1 MYFTFEQAMQLIK
14 PNGAKNPNYA
24 ATRIRQLINLG
35 FLTEAKPDEIF
46 VKHYEDFISIG
57 SIKTECL
64 VTAESV
70 YKYIQ
75 NRNEAKEQLGKIPK
89 QNRHVRAVFSNDTVM
104 NFMSVDSACLYFG
117 ISRVRIMNSIVKKK
131 YIRVPEIDELVKF
144 IQPCGEIGKR
154 IVTRTAAEM

>member
-14 PNGAKNPNYA
+14 PNGAKNSNYA
-24 ATRIRQLINLG
+24 ATRIRQLINFG
-35 FLTEAKPDEIF
+35 YLTEAKPEELF
-46 VKHYEDFISIG
+46 VKHFEDFVSIG
-57 SIKTECL
+57 NIKTEGL

-75 NRNEAKEQLGKIPK
+75 HRNEAKENLGKIPK
-89 QNRHVRAVFSNDTVM
+89 QNRHIKAVFANNTVM

-117 ISRVRIMNSIVKKK
+117 ISRFKIMNSIVKKK

-144 IQPCGEIGKR
+144 I
-154 IVTRTAAEM
+154 

>member
-24 ATRIRQLINLG
+24 ATRIRQLVNFG
-35 FLTEAKPDEIF
+35 YLTEAKPEELF
-46 VKHYEDFISIG
+46 VKHFEDFVSIG
-57 SIKTECL
+57 NIKTECL

-75 NRNEAKEQLGKIPK
+75 DRNSVKEQLGKIPK
-89 QNRHVRAVFSNDTVM
+89 QNRHVKAIFSNETVM
-104 NFMSVDSACLYFG
+104 NFMSVELACLFFG

-131 YIRVPEIDELVKF
+131 YIRVPEIDDLVKF
-144 IQPCGEIGKR
+144 I
-154 IVTRTAAEM
+154 

>member
-14 PNGAKNPNYA
+14 PNGAKNLKYP
-24 ATRIRQLINLG
+24 ATRIRQLVNFG
-35 FLTEAKPDEIF
+35 YLTEAKPEELF
-46 VKHYEDFISIG
+46 VKHFEDFVSIG
-57 SIKTECL
+57 NIKTECL

-75 NRNEAKEQLGKIPK
+75 DRNSVKEQLGKIPK
-89 QNRHVRAVFSNDTVM
+89 QNRHVKAIFSDETVM
-104 NFMSVDSACLYFG
+104 NFMSVELACLFFG

-144 IQPCGEIGKR
+144 I
-154 IVTRTAAEM
+154 